1 MTPPVS
7 ISTAGLL
14 GALVFGAFVA
24 GAVLL
29 ARIAQR
35 RERRERRAGALALRR
50 ALRDVARG
58 RLEPRA
64 LAQFTGAANR
74 EAFWSAIEAS
84 SRTSRLPAAIAR
96 TLSHTE
102 HVDDER
108 RALRDDSP
116 WRREL
121 AARRLGL
128 VRSKRTRSSL
138 RRAMVRG
145 PEFVTRA
152 AALSLAQHRDLAALR
167 WLLAHPELMRTRT
180 PRARASLLRAFGRG
194 ANATL
199 IAALEA
205 GGGGAALERAM
216 LDALDAPAAPH
227 VVATLCRRLTHHD
240 SEVRTAA
247 ARALGRTGDRS
258 AASALVAALTDP
270 EWPVRAQAARALGRI
285 GDAGCAPALA
295 ACLTDRAWWVRRHAA
310 YALAALGDQ
319 GRTELE
325 RVAAGSPDRYARE
338 MAIEALEEFRR
349 HAASA

>member
-7 ISTAGLL
+7 ILTRGLF
-14 GALVFGAFVA
+14 GALAFGAFVA

-35 RERRERRAGALALRR
+35 RERRMRRAGALALRR
-50 ALRDVARG
+50 ALRDVAHG

-64 LAQFTGAANR
+64 LAEFTESCDR
-74 EAFWSAIEAS
+74 ESFWSALEAR
-84 SRTSRLPAAIAR
+84 SRISRLSAAAAR
-96 TLSHTE
+96 ALSRAE
-102 HVDDER
+102 QVDDER

-145 PEFVTRA
+145 PEFVTCA
-152 AALSLAQHRDLAALR
+152 AALSLAHYRDLAALR
-167 WLLAHPELMRTRT
+167 WLLAHPERTRTRT
-180 PRARASLLRAFGRG
+180 PRARVSLLRAFGRG
-194 ANATL
+194 ANAAL
-199 IAALEA
+199 VAALEA
-205 GGGGAALERAM
+205 EVSDAALERAM
-216 LDALDAPAAPH
+216 LDALDAPTTPSASARI
-227 VVATLCRRLTHHD
+227 CRRLTHAD
-240 SEVRTAA
+240 TEVRTAA
-247 ARALGRTGDRS
+247 ARALGRHGDRS
-258 AASALVAALTDP
+258 ATSALVAALADP

-295 ACLTDRAWWVRRHAA
+295 ACLTDRAWWMRRHAA
-310 YALAALGDQ
+310 YALAALGRA
-319 GRTELE
+319 GHAELE

-338 MAIEALEEFRR
+338 MAVEALEEFRR